1 MTANIPHQ
9 STESHF
15 PQSEIDSINEEF
27 TIITPK
33 ETKQLRDLYS
43 EMLEEGHDGAELRQ
57 GILEHVRYMRMMYM
71 LSKKVFEDAAEVG
84 VKVPYGILDMDADDE
99 ESD

>member
-1 MTANIPHQ
+1 
-9 STESHF
+9 
-15 PQSEIDSINEEF
+15 
-27 TIITPK
+27 
-33 ETKQLRDLYS
+33 
-43 EMLEEGHDGAELRQ
+43 MLEEGHDGAELRQ

-71 LSKKVFEDAAEVG
+71 LSKKVFVSSTGCVVRAPLTKLQEDAAEVG